1 MLVDLSRAFM
11 LLSLRLHERC
21 LSLLQPGE
29 GINMFVA
36 ISRNAIRPLAMA
48 IALALALVSAP
59 AHAEESAEESSGL
72 SNELEH
78 GGEPSI
84 SRFQSNKAF
93 AAWQKEHRWVRLG
106 LRFHGY
112 LPAIDEH
119 AALDVGAG
127 IMIPV
132 TTDLFMGLGVRAA
145 FIGAWNPGSGCIN
158 RGGAGANAECSGGHV
173 GGVDFRWKE
182 PFVVDEN
189 GVTLTGGEAGRNGNA
204 LAGDDWDQHRRP
216 AHVAQF
222 ALAIGGN
229 YELTL
234 PHIRFFQI
242 FQPFV
247 GGGVLLVWVHTYSDI
262 TADEFVL
269 IDNPDNNAY
278 DPDNLDPW
286 SKQGPEVGGEV
297 YGGFHINPSKL
308 FRFVIEFGYQNV
320 NVPLALLQKATN
332 VPPDREF
339 QAAHLEFRLSQFRF
353 GGGFEFRF

>member
-1 MLVDLSRAFM
+1 MLVSH
-11 LLSLRLHERC
+11 RLHVMA
-21 LSLLQPGE
+21 LSAMHTGE
-29 GINMFVA
+29 GINMFEA
-36 ISRNAIRPLAMA
+36 ELSRNAIRALTLGL
-48 IALALALVSAP
+48 ALALAFVPMSGP
-59 AHAEESAEESSGL
+59 AHAAEPAPASTA
-72 SNELEH
+72 LEH
-78 GGEPSI
+78 GGEPSV

-93 AAWQKEHRWVRLG
+93 SAWQKEHRWVRLG
-106 LRFHGY
+106 MRFHGY
-112 LPAIDEH
+112 LPAVQEH

-158 RGGAGANAECSGGHV
+158 RGGDGPNDGCDGGHA

-182 PFVVDEN
+182 PYVLAED
-189 GVTLTGGEAGRNGNA
+189 GVTRVTEGAGRNGSA
-204 LAGDDWDQHRRP
+204 LAGDDWVQHRRP

-247 GGGVLLVWVHTYSDI
+247 GGGVLLMWVHTYSDI

-297 YGGFHINPSKL
+297 YGGFHLNPSKA
-308 FRFVIEFGYQNV
+308 FRFVIEFGYQNI

-332 VPPDREF
+332 GPTEDREF
-339 QAAHLEFRLSQFRF
+339 EAAHQEYRLSQFRF